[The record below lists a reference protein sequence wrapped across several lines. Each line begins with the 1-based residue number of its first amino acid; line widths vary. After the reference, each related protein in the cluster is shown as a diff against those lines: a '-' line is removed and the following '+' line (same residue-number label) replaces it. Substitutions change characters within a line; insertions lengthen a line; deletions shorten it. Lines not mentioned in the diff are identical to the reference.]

1 MPVCHLSRI
10 ALAVLLL
17 AASAASSAASDPCPP
32 GQHQVCLG
40 FCLCLPGAREEME
53 PLYDSV
59 GQLAARGLEE
69 WIVSSRRAVPDAELQ
84 PIPLHVRAQLAR
96 HFDLAV
102 LDTVR
107 YTVGNTAVFDSG
119 HSLLLHNPDVR
130 AVTLIDLIVFRD
142 ARSASEDIALWAH
155 ELKHVEQ
162 YLEWGVSEFA
172 RRYSRDHAAVEAPG
186 YALQRQVAGE
196 LRAAARAAPLPGGT
210 ADPDEP
216 VAEAPPPGPA
226 VE

>member
-1 MPVCHLSRI
+1 MPACHLSRLG
-10 ALAVLLL
+10 LATLLL

-40 FCLCLPGAREEME
+40 ACLCLPGSGEEMK

-69 WIVSSRRAVPDAELQ
+69 WIVSARHAVPDAELQ
-84 PIPLHVRAQLAR
+84 PIPLHVRAQLVR

-107 YTVGNTAVFDSG
+107 YTVGNAAVFDSG

-155 ELKHVEQ
+155 ELRHVEQ

-186 YALQRQVAGE
+186 YAIQRQVAGE
-196 LRAAARAAPLPGGT
+196 LREAARAAAQPHATPMLGAPG
-210 ADPDEP
+210 
-216 VAEAPPPGPA
+216 AEAPPLGPA
-226 VE
+226 AE